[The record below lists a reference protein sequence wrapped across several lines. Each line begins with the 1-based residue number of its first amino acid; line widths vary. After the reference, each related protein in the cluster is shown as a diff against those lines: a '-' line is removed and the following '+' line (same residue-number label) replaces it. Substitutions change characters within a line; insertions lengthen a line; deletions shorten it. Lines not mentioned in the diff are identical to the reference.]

1 MSSFFW
7 RLEKH
12 QRRRVCAKQSIR
24 AWNRLLAPN
33 MSQNSQIVGS
43 IIQWLRSGT
52 GIRRENVSAAPQVW
66 AAVSGF
72 DLQVSSHFIEFW
84 DLW

>member
-1 MSSFFW
+1 
-7 RLEKH
+7 
-12 QRRRVCAKQSIR
+12 
-24 AWNRLLAPN
+24 